1 MSKEYETIEKEELG
15 AWGIY
20 ALDYFLEVLRGEKTI
35 EKAREDILSFRGS
48 EFYTGSKEIQKDLK
62 GE

>member
-20 ALDYFLEVLRGEKTI
+20 ALDYFLEVLRGEKTELIERINKIKTAI
-35 EKAREDILSFRGS
+35 EKHNKELED
-48 EFYTGSKEIQKDLK
+48 IQKDLK